1 MSKKDSKNSS
11 KLRFIIEIVFFAA
24 LFLGVFANKDLENLT
39 ENLRAD
45 QSHLN
50 KILDL
55 TLEQYNYMY
64 MHQGRRGGNGK
75 WSNAIGGL
83 PSPRIAKKYV
93 ISFLQSEPSE
103 LLFGE
108 ISVTSYI
115 RMCMNIINTF
125 PKIQNGSG
133 GGILIAIHS
142 YQEDEHNIVLGFCT
156 EAGNMYFFNKEM
168 ESMIRESSKPNSLIP
183 AFFKGAFDKYEPGGN
198 WNDFVENCEDILIKL
213 KKKHSKR
220 DPESKW
226 VKIGIPEISDFC
238 EEVSDDIYPNTIA
251 DEGEWSHI
259 YNLQNYILERKGKM
273 GVPILGIPKKR
284 PPYYVAGRHQSSM
297 YRKCLRALWDMF
309 QYDEDVN
316 LKIAGKNQ
324 YETLRSFCD
333 AAKNY
338 YTRSGRISAYPMIQI
353 DETPRKRP
361 IRKQEKGQLV
371 KQILEEQRRR
381 DLKEKEVA
389 SKLKR
394 KFSDSRYEKIKR
406 QRKLRDQTRMEE
418 KKKEEERPSPEFPT
432 DGIFS
437 PEIPSPTQIQ
447 TQDSKVISHTHN
459 LPSTSF
465 QEESIVDYFD
475 PVNQSENS
483 EDQYTSFGIET
494 AQEELDNLGIN
505 D

>member
-1 MSKKDSKNSS
+1 MSGRDSKKNLGITLIIRTLLFVTIFLCVCGNKN
-11 KLRFIIEIVFFAA
+11 LEDLIESI
-24 LFLGVFANKDLENLT
+24 
-39 ENLRAD
+39 RAD

-103 LLFGE
+103 NLFGE
-108 ISVTSYI
+108 ISVASYI

-125 PKIQNGSG
+125 PKIQSGVG
-133 GGILIAIHS
+133 GGILVAIHS
-142 YQEDEHNIVLGFCT
+142 YQEDEYNIFLGFCT
-156 EAGNMYFFNKEM
+156 EAGNMYFFNKEV

-183 AFFKGAFDKYEPGGN
+183 ALFKSMFDEYEPGGK
-198 WNDFVENCEDILIKL
+198 WSDFVENCEDILIEH
-213 KKKHSKR
+213 KKKYAKR

-226 VKIGIPEISDFC
+226 VRIDIPEISDFC
-238 EEVSDDIYPNTIA
+238 EEISDDIYPNTIA
-251 DEGEWSHI
+251 DEGEWNHI
-259 YNLQNYILERKGKM
+259 YNLQNYILEKKGEM
-273 GVPILGIPKKR
+273 GAPILGIPKKR

-316 LKIAGKNQ
+316 LKIAGKSQ

-338 YTRSGRISAYPMIQI
+338 YTRSGRLSAYPMIQI
-353 DETPRKRP
+353 DGPPRKKP
-361 IRKQEKGQLV
+361 IRKQEKGQIV
-371 KQILEEQRRR
+371 KQILEEQKRKE
-381 DLKEKEVA
+381 LKEKEVA
-389 SKLKR
+389 LQLKR
-394 KFSDSRYEKIKR
+394 KFSDSRYEKIKK
-406 QRKLRDQTRMEE
+406 QRIAREKARMRE
-418 KKKEEERPSPEFPT
+418 KEIDEEEDKSYEFPI

-437 PEIPSPTQIQ
+437 PEVPTPVKKQ
-447 TQDSKVISHTHN
+447 TPKAIS
-459 LPSTSF
+459 LLYEYPSTSF
-465 QEESIVDYFD
+465 EGESVVSSYDIAS
-475 PVNQSENS
+475 PNIA
-483 EDQYTSFGIET
+483 DQDTNFGIEV
-494 AQEELDNLGIN
+494 AQEEFNHLSSNN
-505 D
+505 